1 MLAVPV
7 RSGPA
12 SQAISNAPQPAS
24 LPSRDN
30 FAWGVRQVP
39 EHPFPPVTPPTPT
52 PKPAMETIETVEN
65 NKARFPRVPTVFHSP
80 YD

>member
-1 MLAVPV
+1 MGSTPLGYCWFIYKIGARTGRLTGQFETYAHSFGQLAY
-7 RSGPA
+7 RSA
-12 SQAISNAPQPAS
+12 NLAI
-24 LPSRDN
+24 LP
-30 FAWGVRQVP
+30 
-39 EHPFPPVTPPTPT
+39 H